1 MEPGLC
7 QRPSGYG
14 RVMTTLVIILA
25 IAATVAVVAWFL
37 LNRKHP
43 DEAADHGRRG
53 QSGTVTTSEQ
63 LYETADRPAGPDAE
77 TMDPDQLGGD
87 HRPPT

>member
-1 MEPGLC
+1 
-7 QRPSGYG
+7 
-14 RVMTTLVIILA
+14 MTTLVIILA
-25 IAATVAVVAWFL
+25 IAATAAVVAWFV

-43 DEAADHGRRG
+43 EGSATHS
-53 QSGTVTTSEQ
+53 QPGTVTTSER

>member
-1 MEPGLC
+1 
-7 QRPSGYG
+7 
-14 RVMTTLVIILA
+14 MTTLVIILA
-25 IAATVAVVAWFL
+25 VVATVAVVAWFF
-37 LNRKHP
+37 LNRKNP
-43 DEAADHGRRG
+43 ERAARHS
-53 QSGTVTTSEQ
+53 QPGTVTTSER